1 MRICEMV
8 EAGLVG
14 KPRRFFFTDAHGW
27 HRGSW
32 LQELWGSQPRR
43 WTSISCAI
51 PHRVMPRPGCEDG
64 MVDTV
69 EKYIAV
75 YHKEDTLITVE
86 DALQEV
92 GASTEFPRPP
102 NFLLIPN
109 LED

>member
-43 WTSISCAI
+43 WTSISCVRI
-51 PHRVMPRPGCEDG
+51 VTPDYNSECES
-64 MVDTV
+64 
-69 EKYIAV
+69 KCP
-75 YHKEDTLITVE
+75 
-86 DALQEV
+86 
-92 GASTEFPRPP
+92 TEPTHVQMTDFTHSPRPP
-102 NFLLIPN
+102 SNTFKFRSLN
-109 LED
+109 YGDNTQT

>member
-1 MRICEMV
+1 
-8 EAGLVG
+8 
-14 KPRRFFFTDAHGW
+14 
-27 HRGSW
+27 
-32 LQELWGSQPRR
+32 
-43 WTSISCAI
+43 
-51 PHRVMPRPGCEDG
+51 